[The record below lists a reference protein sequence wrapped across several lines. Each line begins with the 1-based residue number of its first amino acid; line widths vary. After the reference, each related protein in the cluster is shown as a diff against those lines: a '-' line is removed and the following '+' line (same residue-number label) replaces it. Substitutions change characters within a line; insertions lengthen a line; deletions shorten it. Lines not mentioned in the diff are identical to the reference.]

1 MGGRGRGFWGVVSFW
16 GALGASPPKFC
27 PVLCP
32 RDVSKGRGHRTPV
45 IIANEPTLING
56 AAPPPSPPPQRE
68 TKGSAPSS
76 SFPAPPFRSSSSC
89 PIETHPPRAAPKPPR
104 FTPKLP
110 VKPRGA
116 PRGEGSRFWK
126 VPFFWD
132 KSPFLGR
139 CPGLVRAPLGI
150 SRMPWCGRCPAPGGN
165 REGAWGGGSSGGGDG
180 TADLAGIPPPRGEE
194 VPGEMGRGLGGVW
207 AVGLSGVG
215 GEGVRGG
222 WKNRGNTGW
231 GWNIRGRGSLGF
243 FGTPRMGR
251 GVGIWGAL
259 FWGSRVL
266 GGRGGRSEID

>member
-1 MGGRGRGFWGVVSFW
+1 MEG
-16 GALGASPPKFC
+16 
-27 PVLCP
+27 PV
-32 RDVSKGRGHRTPV
+32 
-45 IIANEPTLING
+45 
-56 AAPPPSPPPQRE
+56 
-68 TKGSAPSS
+68 
-76 SFPAPPFRSSSSC
+76 
-89 PIETHPPRAAPKPPR
+89 
-104 FTPKLP
+104 
-110 VKPRGA
+110 
-116 PRGEGSRFWK
+116 
-126 VPFFWD
+126 FWD

-139 CPGLVRAPLGI
+139 CPGLVRAPWAFHARPGAGAAPPRGGIGRGLG
-150 SRMPWCGRCPAPGGN
+150 GV
-165 REGAWGGGSSGGGDG
+165 GAAGVG
-180 TADLAGIPPPRGEE
+180 TALLTLPGSPPRGEE

-266 GGRGGRSEID
+266 GGGVLRSTEPYPLIFGSHISGVVGVHWGALTWGLPSVTSPSLPSSGGLWRISVCSGLCVC